1 MKRALLLLVCIFFV
15 QSAFSFDPPPLEKAD
30 AKKIMESM
38 QWSQVT
44 VVAIR
49 QGVDANG
56 VAAPVYAT
64 VIGLGNFRGEHH
76 SICQTL
82 FYDKD
87 LDWHFLEM
95 TDRSARVWSKNG
107 YQEIKPWAAW

>member
-1 MKRALLLLVCIFFV
+1 MKRALLLLISLFLAH
-15 QSAFSFDPPPLEKAD
+15 SAFADPPPLEKAD
-30 AKKIMESM
+30 AKKIMELM

-44 VVAIR
+44 IIAIR

-64 VIGLGNFRGEHH
+64 VVGLGNYQGEHH
-76 SICQTL
+76 RILQTL

-87 LDWHFLEM
+87 LDWHVLELNE
-95 TDRSARVWSKNG
+95 RSARVWGKNG